1 MKTKEHKPLKGS
13 PITSQV
19 EDESIPDGV
28 GQGAGEDNH
37 DEPNKRD
44 MSHVEGFLNGL
55 DDEEASH
62 AHEHLKKRIE
72 PKAALNEGGDGSE
85 PSYDS
90 FMKVKNQD

>member
-1 MKTKEHKPLKGS
+1 MSHKPLKGS

-28 GQGAGEDNH
+28 GQAGNEGDRH
-37 DEPNKRD
+37 DSPNKRD
-44 MSHVEGFLNGL
+44 MSHVEGFIDGL

-72 PKAALNEGGDGSE
+72 PKAGGLNEGGDGEE

-90 FMKVKNQD
+90 FMKVKNED